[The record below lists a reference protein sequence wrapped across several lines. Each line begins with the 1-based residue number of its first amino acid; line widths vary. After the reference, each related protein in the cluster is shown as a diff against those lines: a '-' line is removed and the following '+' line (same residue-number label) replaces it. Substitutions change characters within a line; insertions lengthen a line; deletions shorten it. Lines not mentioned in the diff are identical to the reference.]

1 MKAMILAA
9 GVGSRLDPLTR
20 NIPKPMVPIVNK
32 PVMEH
37 IVEMLAR
44 NGIRDIIVNLHYLGD
59 QIQAHF
65 GTGERWG
72 VRIHY
77 SPEDRLWGD
86 AGSVKRCEDFFD
98 EDTFL
103 VVGGDDLVDMDLGRL
118 VQFHKDKKA
127 IATIALSLVD
137 DPSEYGIALLN
148 ERGRITRFLE
158 KPKGEVIFSNS
169 ANTGVY
175 VFSRDIF
182 DLIPKGV
189 HYGFGNDLFPM
200 LLEQKTR
207 FYGYL
212 TSSYWKDVGNLRKYR
227 EAHLDALNGRVDIKI
242 PVPEVRKY
250 VWMGENVEI
259 DPSAEIGYPVVIGNN
274 CRIEKGARLLEYSV
288 LADNCVLEE
297 GAVVKQSILW
307 HGACV
312 MRGTMLERCVVAE
325 KCSVKSSAAVFDG
338 VIVDPVRRNNSGS
351 SASN

>member
-37 IVEMLAR
+37 IVEMLVR
-44 NGIRDIIVNLHYLGD
+44 NGFNDIMVNLHYLGD
-59 QIQAHF
+59 QIQQYF
-65 GTGERWG
+65 GDGKKWG
-72 VRIHY
+72 VNLHY
-77 SPEDRLWGD
+77 SREDQLWGD

-98 EDTFL
+98 EDTFV
-103 VVGGDDLVDMDLGRL
+103 VVGGDDLADMDLGRL
-118 VQFHKDKKA
+118 IRFHKDRRA
-127 IATIALSLVD
+127 LATIGLSLVD

-175 VFSRDIF
+175 VFDHDVL
-182 DLIPKGV
+182 DLIPKNTP
-189 HYGFGNDLFPM
+189 YGFGKNLLPL
-200 LLEQKTR
+200 LLEQKAR

-212 TSSYWKDVGNLRKYR
+212 TSSYWKDVGNLRQYQ
-227 EAHLDALNGRVDIKI
+227 EAHRDCLDGRVDLRL
-242 PVPEVRKY
+242 PVKEVRKY

-274 CRIEKGARLLEYSV
+274 CRVEKGAKLQEYSV
-288 LADNCVLEE
+288 LADDCVLEE

-312 MRGTMLERCVVAE
+312 MRNTVLERCVVGE
-325 KCSVKSSAAVFDG
+325 RCRVKSNAAVFDG
-338 VIVDPVRRNNSGS
+338 VIVDPIRRNGNGE
-351 SASN
+351 

>member
-37 IVEMLAR
+37 IVEKLAA
-44 NGIRDIIVNLHYLGD
+44 GGFTEIMVNVYYLGE
-59 QIQAHF
+59 QIMDYF
-65 GTGERWG
+65 GDGKKWKLK
-72 VRIHY
+72 IHY
-77 SPEDRLWGD
+77 SPEEQLWGD

-98 EDTFL
+98 GDTFV
-103 VVGGDDLVDMDLGRL
+103 VVGGDDLADIDIRRILR
-118 VQFHKDKKA
+118 FHKERKA
-127 IATIALSLVD
+127 LATIALSLVD

-148 ERGRITRFLE
+148 DRGRITRFLE

-175 VFSRDIF
+175 VFDRHVLE
-182 DLIPKGV
+182 LIPKGKL
-189 HYGFGNDLFPM
+189 YGFGAQLFPM

-212 TSSYWKDVGNLRKYR
+212 TSSYWKDVGSLKQYQ
-227 EAHLDALNGRVDIKI
+227 EAHRDALSDRVDIRI

-250 VWMGENVEI
+250 VWMGHNVQI

-274 CRIEKGARLLEYSV
+274 CRIEKGARLLEYSI
-288 LADNCVLEE
+288 LGDDCVLEE
-297 GAVVKQSILW
+297 GAVVNQSILW
-307 HGACV
+307 HGATV
-312 MRGTMLERCVVAE
+312 MRNTMLERCVVGE
-325 KCSVKSSAAVFDG
+325 NCSVKSSAAVFDG
-338 VIVDPVRRNNSGS
+338 VIVDPVRRNGNSG
-351 SASN
+351 

>member
-37 IVEMLAR
+37 IVEMLAH
-44 NGIRDIIVNLHYLGD
+44 NGFRDIMVNVYYRGELIQDYFGD
-59 QIQAHF
+59 
-65 GTGERWG
+65 GKKWG

-77 SPEDRLWGD
+77 SQEDRLWGD

-98 EDTFL
+98 KDVFV
-103 VVGGDDLVDMDLGRL
+103 VVGGDDLADIDLRRL
-118 VQFHKDKKA
+118 VRYHQERKA
-127 IATIALSLVD
+127 LTTIALSLVD

-158 KPKGEVIFSNS
+158 KPKGEVMFSNS

-175 VFSRDIF
+175 VFHRDVLE
-182 DLIPKGV
+182 LIPKGV
-189 HYGFGNDLFPM
+189 QYGFGNNLFPL

-212 TSSYWKDVGNLRKYR
+212 TSSYWKDVGNLRQYQ
-227 EAHLDALNGRVDIKI
+227 EAHHDALSGRVDIKI
-242 PVPEVRKY
+242 PGTEIKKY
-250 VWMGENVEI
+250 VWMGENVQI
-259 DPSAEIGYPVVIGNN
+259 DPTAEIGYPVVIGNN
-274 CRIEKGARLLEYSV
+274 CRIEKDARLLEYSV

-297 GAVVKQSILW
+297 GAVVKQSVLW

-312 MRGTMLERCVVAE
+312 MRNTMLERCVVGE

-338 VIVDPVRRNNSGS
+338 VIVDPIRRANNNG
-351 SASN
+351 